1 MPRFTGWLRPVV
13 DAAARVNSGVHR
25 KLLFG
30 FLAGALLLV
39 AMGALGLVVIR
50 QMNDRMVE
58 LNRAQLKA
66 TRAHEMLYAVTA
78 QSHYRAMALLLPQD
92 AAKYNGQVED
102 AKTTFAA
109 LLDAIGARRTG
120 ERGVLRRGDERQP
133 GVRGVEPA
141 GVGAVPAG
149 RHPGR
154 HVPAPQRGASDV
166 ARARG
171 VDEGP
176 DRDRQ

>member
-39 AMGALGLVVIR
+39 ALGALGLVVIR

-66 TRAHEMLYAVTA
+66 TRGHEMLYAVTA
-78 QSHYRAMALLLPQD
+78 QSHYRAMALLLPDD
-92 AAKYNGQVED
+92 AARYNTQVEE
-102 AKTTFAA
+102 AKATFVD
-109 LLDAIGARRTG
+109 LLEAMACANRPTRRSTPTS
-120 ERGVLRRGDERQP
+120 RASTRSTRRRVSGCWSGSSRATS
-133 GVRGVEPA
+133 R
-141 GVGAVPAG
+141 
-149 RHPGR
+149 
-154 HVPAPQRGASDV
+154 APRPCTST
-166 ARARG
+166 RST
-171 VDEGP
+171 
-176 DRDRQ
+176 